1 MTREELVQKIR
12 AKGLAMPQKPTR
24 VEMIEGWVK
33 LNELMAKPDKYG
45 SKTYPD
51 GLIKFDVKECEQ
63 CHKVDIVQ
71 HQGYCVECMADHAY
85 FDDLIDVALSGECGM
100 CGKVLKTNE
109 QNPCKRCCREALG
122 DNEKDR
128 EANIQSVIEHC
139 QEITKSNA

>member
-1 MTREELVQKIR
+1 
-12 AKGLAMPQKPTR
+12 
-24 VEMIEGWVK
+24 
-33 LNELMAKPDKYG
+33 
-45 SKTYPD
+45 
-51 GLIKFDVKECEQ
+51 
-63 CHKVDIVQ
+63 
-71 HQGYCVECMADHAY
+71 MADHAY

-109 QNPCKRCCREALG
+109 QNPCKRCCREAMG